1 MVMGIGLITL
11 ILISGILLLLF
22 LGVPLAFSTGV
33 MSAVLILMQFGPNGL
48 GLIATRVYGLMSDFA
63 FVAVPMFVLMG
74 LVLEKSGVTN
84 DLFRAMSV
92 FGRRIRG
99 GLAVQ
104 TLAVSV
110 LLAVMS
116 GIIGGEIVLLGLI
129 ALPEMLKRGYD
140 KKLAVGTICA
150 GGSLGTML
158 PPSIVL
164 IVYGLTTDTG
174 VGDLF
179 LAVLLPGLM
188 LAGLYLAY
196 VMILATIRPAV
207 APPLP
212 LEEQQ
217 LSRSKKV
224 ELLRRAILP
233 VAVAAWVLT
242 CIYSGIASIVEAA
255 AMGVIG
261 ALFSAGIRRTL
272 NWALIREA
280 CGQTLRICGMIMWI
294 VFGATALIGV
304 YNFFGGAAYVTSA
317 INGLDWSPLAILI
330 VMMLILFVLGM
341 FMDWI
346 GILLLTMPIFVPIII
361 GFGYDPIWFGVL
373 FTMNMQMSYLTPPFG
388 PAAFYLKG
396 VAPDGITMG
405 DIYSSFWPFIF
416 LQALAIALLIA
427 FPQIALWLPS
437 VLR

>member
-1 MVMGIGLITL
+1 MS
-11 ILISGILLLLF
+11 ILG
-22 LGVPLAFSTGV
+22 G
-33 MSAVLILMQFGPNGL
+33 
-48 GLIATRVYGLMSDFA
+48 
-63 FVAVPMFVLMG
+63 
-74 LVLEKSGVTN
+74 K
-84 DLFRAMSV
+84 
-92 FGRRIRG
+92 IRG

-110 LLAVMS
+110 LLASMS

-140 KKLAVGTICA
+140 KKLAVGVVCA
-150 GGSLGTML
+150 GGSLGTMI

-174 VGDLF
+174 VGELF

-188 LAGLYLAY
+188 LASLYVVY
-196 VMILATIRPAV
+196 VMVTATIWPEK

-212 LEEQQ
+212 IEE
-217 LSRSKKV
+217 LNISRAEKMAV
-224 ELLRRAILP
+224 MRGAILP

-242 CIYSGIASIVEAA
+242 CIYTGITSFIEAA

-261 ALFSAGIRRTL
+261 ALISAAIKGTFSL
-272 NWALIREA
+272 SLIRDV
-280 CGQTLRICGMIMWI
+280 CNQTLRICGMIMWI

-317 INGLDWSPLAILI
+317 IKALDWSPLAILI

-396 VAPDGITMG
+396 VAPDDITMG
-405 DIYSSFWPFIF
+405 DIYSSFWPFLF
-416 LQALAIALLIA
+416 LQALAITLLIA

-437 VLR
+437 VLM

>member
-1 MVMGIGLITL
+1 MGIEIITL
-11 ILISGILLLLF
+11 VLVVGILLLLF
-22 LGVPLAFSTGV
+22 TGVPLAFSTGA
-33 MSAVLILMQFGPNGL
+33 MAAALILMEFGPNGL
-48 GLIATRVYGLMSDFA
+48 GLIATRIYDLMADFA
-63 FVAVPMFVLMG
+63 FVAVPMFVMMG

-84 DLFRAMSV
+84 DLFRAMSI
-92 FGRRIRG
+92 FGGRIRG

-104 TLAVSV
+104 TLVVSV
-110 LLAVMS
+110 LLAAMS

-150 GGSLGTML
+150 GGSLGTMI

-174 VGDLF
+174 VGELF

-188 LAGLYLAY
+188 LAGLYVGY
-196 VMILATIRPAV
+196 VMVLASLKPEV
-207 APPLP
+207 APPP
-212 LEEQQ
+212 SADEADMTRAEKRQ
-217 LSRSKKV
+217 
-224 ELLRRAILP
+224 LLRRTVLP
-233 VAVAAWVLT
+233 IAVAAWVLI
-242 CIYSGIASIVEAA
+242 CIYTGIASIIEAA

-261 ALFSAGIRRTL
+261 ALASAAIRGTL
-272 NWALIREA
+272 SGRLIRA
-280 CGQTLRICGMIMWI
+280 TCGETLRICGMIMWI

-304 YNFFGGAAYVTSA
+304 YNFFGGAAFVTSA
-317 INGLDWSPLAILI
+317 INGLDLPPLAILI
-330 VMMLILFVLGM
+330 LMMLILFVLGM

-346 GILLLTMPIFVPIII
+346 GILLLTMPIFVPIVE

-396 VAPDGITMG
+396 VAPDDITMG
-405 DIYSSFWPFIF
+405 DIYKSFWPFIA
-416 LQALAIALLIA
+416 LQALAIGLLVA
-427 FPQIALWLPS
+427 FPEIALWLPS
-437 VLR
+437 VLM

>member
-1 MVMGIGLITL
+1 MGVGLVTL
-11 ILISGILLLLF
+11 ILVTGILLLLF
-22 LGVPLAFSTGV
+22 AGVPLAFTTGFMATV
-33 MSAVLILMQFGPNGL
+33 MILMEFGTTGL
-48 GLIATRVYGLMSDFA
+48 SLIATRIYDLMADFS
-63 FVAVPMFVLMG
+63 FVAVPLFVMMG

-84 DLFRAMSV
+84 DLFRAMSIL
-92 FGRRIRG
+92 GGKIRG

-110 LLAVMS
+110 LLASMS

-140 KKLAVGTICA
+140 KKLAVGVVCA
-150 GGSLGTML
+150 GGSLGTMI

-174 VGDLF
+174 VGELF
-179 LAVLLPGLM
+179 VAVLLPGLM
-188 LAGLYLAY
+188 LASLYVAY
-196 VMILATIRPAV
+196 VVVTATFWPEK

-212 LEEQQ
+212 QSERD
-217 LSRSKKV
+217 LSSSEKRQILKGA
-224 ELLRRAILP
+224 LLP

-242 CIYSGIASIVEAA
+242 CIYTGITSFIEAA

-261 ALFSAGIRRTL
+261 ALISAGVKGTFSFS
-272 NWALIREA
+272 LIRDV

-317 INGLDWSPLAILI
+317 ITGLNWSPLAILI
-330 VMMLILFVLGM
+330 IMMVILFILGM

-346 GILLLTMPIFVPIII
+346 GILLLTMPIFVPIIV

-396 VAPDGITMG
+396 VAPDDITMG
-405 DIYSSFWPFIF
+405 DIYSSFWPFIA

-437 VLR
+437 VLM

>member
-1 MVMGIGLITL
+1 MGIGLITL
-11 ILISGILLLLF
+11 ILVIGILFLLF
-22 LGVPLAFSTGV
+22 AGVPLAFSTGI
-33 MSAVLILMQFGPNGL
+33 MAATLILMEFGPVGL
-48 GLIATRVYGLMSDFA
+48 SLIATRIYDLMADFS
-63 FVAVPMFVLMG
+63 FVAVPLFVMMG

-84 DLFRAMSV
+84 DLFRAMSML
-92 FGRRIRG
+92 GGKIRG

-110 LLAVMS
+110 LLASMS

-140 KKLAVGTICA
+140 KKLAVGVVCA
-150 GGSLGTML
+150 GGSLGTMI

-174 VGDLF
+174 VGELF

-188 LAGLYLAY
+188 LASLYVVY
-196 VMILATIRPAV
+196 VMVTATIWPDK

-212 LEEQQ
+212 HEE
-217 LSRSKKV
+217 RDMPRAEKMAV
-224 ELLRRAILP
+224 MRGAILP

-242 CIYSGIASIVEAA
+242 CIYTGITSFIEAA

-261 ALFSAGIRRTL
+261 ALISAAIKGTFSLGLVRDVC
-272 NWALIREA
+272 N
-280 CGQTLRICGMIMWI
+280 QTLRICGMIIWI

-317 INGLDWSPLAILI
+317 ITALDWSPLAVLI

-396 VAPDGITMG
+396 VAPDDITMG

-416 LQALAIALLIA
+416 LQALAIGLLIA
-427 FPQIALWLPS
+427 FPQIALWLSS
-437 VLR
+437 VLM

>member
-1 MVMGIGLITL
+1 MGIGLITL
-11 ILISGILLLLF
+11 ILVVGILFLLF
-22 LGVPLAFSTGV
+22 AGVPLAFSTGI
-33 MSAVLILMQFGPNGL
+33 MAAILILVEFGTTGL
-48 GLIATRVYGLMSDFA
+48 SLVATRIFDLMADFS
-63 FVAVPMFVLMG
+63 FVAVPLFVMMG

-84 DLFRAMSV
+84 DLFQAMSML
-92 FGRRIRG
+92 GGKIRG
-99 GLAVQ
+99 GLAIQ

-110 LLAVMS
+110 LLASMS

-140 KKLAVGTICA
+140 KKLAVGVVCV
-150 GGSLGTML
+150 GGSLGTMI

-174 VGDLF
+174 VGELF

-188 LAGLYLAY
+188 LASLYGAY
-196 VMILATIRPAV
+196 VIVTATIWPDK
-207 APPLP
+207 APPLSS
-212 LEEQQ
+212 EE
-217 LSRSKKV
+217 RDIPHAEKIAV
-224 ELLRRAILP
+224 VRGALLPI
-233 VAVAAWVLT
+233 AVAAWVLT
-242 CIYSGIASIVEAA
+242 CIYTGITSFIEAA

-261 ALFSAGIRRTL
+261 ALVSAAVKGTFSFGLVRDV
-272 NWALIREA
+272 
-280 CGQTLRICGMIMWI
+280 CYQTLRICGMIMWI
-294 VFGATALIGV
+294 VFGATALIAV
-304 YNFFGGAAYVTSA
+304 YNFFGGAAYVASA
-317 INGLDWSPLAILI
+317 INGLDWPPLAILI
-330 VMMLILFVLGM
+330 MMMLILFVLGM

-361 GFGYDPIWFGVL
+361 GFGYNPIWFGVL

-396 VAPDGITMG
+396 VAPDDITMG
-405 DIYSSFWPFIF
+405 NIYSSFWPFIF

-437 VLR
+437 VLI